1 MIRIPKYE
9 PRQITTR
16 VGNIDPGFVQPL
28 VNHVGQDAASST
40 AQSLLDS
47 GKQLTDV
54 AIKEYVSQETARVSQ
69 SLLAMKGDMAAERD
83 RYMQENQGEKALG
96 AGAHFEQFAQKTAQ
110 DYMQKGGFSGK
121 FAQMFTQQAA
131 MDALS
136 FTETGQAYGRQQK
149 QAWQDSVIKG
159 ETESFL
165 ADAAQHYN
173 DPEWLEANRPAIQE
187 RINNL
192 RPGMDNRA
200 LFGDV
205 DQKAAAATVEG
216 FLANNNVGGAR
227 AWLKQNGA
235 MAGEKLNGFVDK
247 VNARGRELEA
257 RARAEAEMRF
267 VGAFANDPLKG
278 IAEISTPEGMAKYGM
293 DAKTAISVRSMLQT
307 QWSFN
312 KTVEKQKND
321 AYVTSTVTGIY
332 TTLMGDP
339 DKGIAPDPAKAY
351 QDLQNSNLDAITK
364 IEMGKKL
371 EEGTIG
377 KTRDPAAVNDMA
389 RQIVNGDIDSDAP
402 IDVMLAQGKASVGD
416 VSMLKSMRKDMDSP
430 LKDYLKRADH
440 LINNA
445 FARSQFAAGTP
456 EAAIKED
463 RARSQLRTVI
473 TEAYKKGGPEAVEKL
488 FSSDTPMSIMNSNA
502 ITVDDALSSVN
513 RVISA
518 GGAGKEKKPVESANT
533 YLQRRVQGAAQ

>member
-28 VNHVGQDAASST
+28 VNRVGQDAASST

-200 LFGDV
+200 LFAQL
-205 DQKAAAATVEG
+205 DQQAAASTIEG
-216 FLANNNVGGAR
+216 YLANNNVGGAR

-257 RARAEAEMRF
+257 RARAERAERQF
-267 VGAFANDPLKG
+267 DVRSRAQDAIAAWNSGQDSPTAPSKQEVISAYGAEKG
-278 IAEISTPEGMAKYGM
+278 GRIWQSLESSQQFGSDMKTLGTMTPEQQNELLEKRTPTPGDGFASAQENYERLTRAIKADQEWRLKDQVSYLLTNDKDTQAAFKAWQDSPSPENTQAYVMKLQAAAAARGIRQSASETQPVLPGNAAKDLAWRISNSEKPAEVIAQQKAAWGDYWPSVERQLVHDDKMPGGLRVVASGM
-293 DAKTAISVRSMLQT
+293 DAQSGGLLASTFRNPEVCRAIQGCSRP
-307 QWSFN
+307 
-312 KTVEKQKND
+312 D
-321 AYVTSTVTGIY
+321 GI
-332 TTLMGDP
+332 
-339 DKGIAPDPAKAY
+339 
-351 QDLQNSNLDAITK
+351 
-364 IEMGKKL
+364 
-371 EEGTIG
+371 
-377 KTRDPAAVNDMA
+377 
-389 RQIVNGDIDSDAP
+389 
-402 IDVMLAQGKASVGD
+402 
-416 VSMLKSMRKDMDSP
+416 
-430 LKDYLKRADH
+430 H
-440 LINNA
+440 
-445 FARSQFAAGTP
+445 
-456 EAAIKED
+456 
-463 RARSQLRTVI
+463 
-473 TEAYKKGGPEAVEKL
+473 
-488 FSSDTPMSIMNSNA
+488 
-502 ITVDDALSSVN
+502 
-513 RVISA
+513 
-518 GGAGKEKKPVESANT
+518 
-533 YLQRRVQGAAQ
+533 LQRYAPACPN